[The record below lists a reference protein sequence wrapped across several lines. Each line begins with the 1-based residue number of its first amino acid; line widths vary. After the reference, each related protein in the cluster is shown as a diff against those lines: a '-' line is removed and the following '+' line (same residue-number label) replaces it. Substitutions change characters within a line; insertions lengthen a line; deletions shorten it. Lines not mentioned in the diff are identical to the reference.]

1 MQIPSST
8 DLYLHL
14 RVQTF
19 WHLQMAV
26 YSLDIIYTSV
36 GEVVILYSPKHD
48 STDFNKSNRS

>member
-14 RVQTF
+14 QVQTF

-26 YSLDIIYTSV
+26 YSLDVIYTSV
-36 GEVVILYSPKHD
+36 SEVVILYSPKLN